1 MDEVLLIASA
11 NDPVAADCA
20 DRANRIG
27 GRKVSVISTDTVDTT
42 RDDRADLQPS
52 DKFSIARYLQVH
64 ARDRLAGAVVF
75 LNRDMKER
83 DRGLIAAIA
92 EIAGA
97 KGAACVCLV
106 GSFRVHF
113 GDRKA
118 ARTEEWAIRQLR
130 GFQGRIV
137 VFRIGPIDSPSSRW
151 NAGLR
156 KLRFL
161 APVVPGRFRGCC
173 VEGEELFAAIDR
185 ELTGTDSRRRRTF
198 TLLGSNRAWKE
209 RLSKECEE
217 RPPSYIARSI
227 ALLLR
232 LLLVGHLAGLTIDLL
247 ARWFPIL
254 RAYNFDTL
262 RPRSNRELL
271 ALYNKYNYRD
281 VKIVGYN
288 NGVVH
293 FGHKYPGKTV
303 LSTVGCNRVAR
314 LAGDCARFDGGVTVR
329 QAMQM
334 LQARGKELHVV
345 PNYTYVG
352 LGTGYFIPIHGSASK
367 YCTVAETIEKVVL
380 YDPIEDRSF
389 SASRPDVAFGRYA
402 YDLSADVL
410 LLQLSVRVKEKTGY
424 GVKVEKLA
432 NVSSHQIWD
441 SFQDTAA
448 SNVEI
453 RKAGAASQEVVIYR
467 YYTRSPDGDENT
479 LELPRDTLGS
489 LWDRIEANPIASVL
503 FHGLARR
510 LAHHVELFLS
520 KDDFAAFW
528 ETHSALPLSKIQL
541 RYIRR
546 DGFPHSPFRECD
558 CISID
563 LFMLKKH
570 RRAFE
575 AYVKQTFRAAR
586 FNPGKHSM

>member
-11 NDPVAADCA
+11 KDPVAADCA
-20 DRANRIG
+20 AHASRVG
-27 GRKVSVISTDTVDTT
+27 GRKVSVISTDGIGGANEDG
-42 RDDRADLQPS
+42 ADLHRAEDFLTSP
-52 DKFSIARYLQVH
+52 YLEAH

-75 LNRDMKER
+75 LNRNMEER
-83 DRGLIAAIA
+83 DCGLIAAVA
-92 EIAGA
+92 EIAQA
-97 KGAACVCLV
+97 KGTDCVCLV

-137 VFRIGPIDSPSSRW
+137 VFRTSPIHSPSSRLK
-151 NAGLR
+151 AGLK

-161 APVVPGRFRGCC
+161 APAVPGRFKGCC
-173 VEGEELFAAIDR
+173 VESEELFAAIDR
-185 ELTGTDSRRRRTF
+185 EITRPGSRKRRTF

-209 RLSKECEE
+209 RLARECRE
-217 RPPSYIARSI
+217 RPPAYFARSI

-232 LLLVGHLAGLTIDLL
+232 LFLVGQLAGLMFDLL
-247 ARWFPIL
+247 ARWLPVL
-254 RAYNFDTL
+254 RAWNFDAL
-262 RPRSNRELL
+262 RPRSVRELL
-271 ALYNKYNYRD
+271 ALYNTYNYRD

-293 FGHKYPGKTV
+293 FGHKYPGKTL
-303 LSTVGCNRVAR
+303 LSTVGCNRMAR
-314 LAGDCARFDGGVTVR
+314 LEGDLARFDGGVTIR

-334 LQARGKELHVV
+334 LQARGRELHVV
-345 PNYTYVG
+345 PNYSYVS

-367 YCTVAETIEKVVL
+367 YGTVAETIENVIL

-389 SASRPDVAFGRYA
+389 STSRPDAAFGRYA
-402 YDLSADVL
+402 YDLSANVL
-410 LLQLSVRVKEKTGY
+410 LLQLSVKVKEKTCY
-424 GVKVEKLA
+424 RVRVEKLA
-432 NVSSHQIWD
+432 NLSSHRIWD
-441 SFQDTAA
+441 YFQDTAA

-453 RKAGAASQEVVIYR
+453 RKAGAASPEIAVYR
-467 YYTRSPDGDENT
+467 YYTRSPDGDANT
-479 LELPRDTLGS
+479 LELPRDILGS
-489 LWDRIEANPIASVL
+489 LWDRIESNPIASTL
-503 FHGLARR
+503 FHYLARR

-528 ETHSALPLSKIQL
+528 ETHTALPLSKIQL